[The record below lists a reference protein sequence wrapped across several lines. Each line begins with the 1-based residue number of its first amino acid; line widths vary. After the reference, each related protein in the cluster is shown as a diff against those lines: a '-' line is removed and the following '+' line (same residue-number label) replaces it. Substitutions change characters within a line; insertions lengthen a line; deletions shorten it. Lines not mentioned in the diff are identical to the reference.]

1 MNLMSHI
8 ELVLTGEESEAVA
21 WRCFVEKLLLE
32 ISQNSQEIAC
42 VKVSFFNEVACLR
55 PATLLKRL
63 WNWCFLVNFAKFLR
77 TPLFTEHP

>member
-42 VKVSFFNEVACLR
+42 VKVSFLMKLHVLG
-55 PATLLKRL
+55 LQLY
-63 WNWCFLVNFAKFLR
+63 
-77 TPLFTEHP
+77 